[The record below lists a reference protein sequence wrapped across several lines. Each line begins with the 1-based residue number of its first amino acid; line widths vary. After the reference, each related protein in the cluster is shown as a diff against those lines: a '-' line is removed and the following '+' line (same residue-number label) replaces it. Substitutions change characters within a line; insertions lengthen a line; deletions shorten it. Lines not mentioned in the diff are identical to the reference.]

1 MTSRFTSTADREF
14 GDSYIDISK
23 TEKRL
28 IRATTKTYESTGTY
42 IFLKMFKKGS
52 DGEFH
57 MDQRITLTV
66 KEFQALIDNSENI
79 NLWPQPAEA
88 EAESGSLKRSQKHS
102 VGGGVPKMNKLSSS
116 GTI

>member
-1 MTSRFTSTADREF
+1 MTSRFTSIADEEF

-28 IRATTKTYESTGTY
+28 IRVTTKTYESTGTY
-42 IFLKMFKKGS
+42 LFLKLFKKQS
-52 DGEFH
+52 DGEFY

-79 NLWPQPAEA
+79 NLVPQPAKE
-88 EAESGSLKRSQKHS
+88 EENGLFKRSQKQS
-102 VGGGVPKMNKLSSS
+102 VGGGVPRTSKFSTS